1 MERRV
6 EVDDGVPR
14 LGNADSEDLTHEED
28 VRRDAAPLGE
38 FRRRRIGMV
47 KIDPPRIR
55 LRTHPFRPVVAEVAE
70 RPLFLPQRE
79 HHLHEEEMKVR
90 MARFIAAV
98 ERRIVVEEAVEEVKQ
113 IVVNS
118 AMTISELAD
127 KIHKTPAE
135 IVKFLMFQGIMATV
149 NQLRAARM
157 DNTAPTDK
165 INLSASSQQEAI
177 TKILEERRREM
188 PFTMRWYDIR
198 RLNNNEDAN
207 DDVPALTRT
216 FYPYTSAS
224 VQGNEAPIT
233 YTLDKNSRRFAQ
245 PILNSEIES
254 SQGAIEQ
261 NTYE

>member
-1 MERRV
+1 M
-6 EVDDGVPR
+6 
-14 LGNADSEDLTHEED
+14 
-28 VRRDAAPLGE
+28 
-38 FRRRRIGMV
+38 
-47 KIDPPRIR
+47 
-55 LRTHPFRPVVAEVAE
+55 
-70 RPLFLPQRE
+70 
-79 HHLHEEEMKVR
+79 
-90 MARFIAAV
+90 
-98 ERRIVVEEAVEEVKQ
+98 
-113 IVVNS
+113 
-118 AMTISELAD
+118 
-127 KIHKTPAE
+127 
-135 IVKFLMFQGIMATV
+135 
-149 NQLRAARM
+149 
-157 DNTAPTDK
+157 
-165 INLSASSQQEAI
+165 
-177 TKILEERRREM
+177 REM